1 MPDNAD
7 LRRYVVLLLTLV
19 MFLAGFAL
27 ADTLLFKG
35 ATMPSALAGF
45 SGWLVCSA
53 AGVYVALLFN
63 RQNRK

>member
-1 MPDNAD
+1 MPNDND
-7 LRRYVVLLLTLV
+7 LRRYLVLFLTIV

-27 ADTLLFKG
+27 ADVLLFESG
-35 ATMPSALAGF
+35 TMPNGLKGF
-45 SGWLVCSA
+45 AGWLVCGA